1 MQEKEFLFLAGIEWS
16 FMSSS
21 EWVEAECFAEYSAL
35 ISSVF
40 LELICSC
47 LQIVLF
53 PGILNRCLQLF
64 ISIERG

>member
-1 MQEKEFLFLAGIEWS
+1 
-16 FMSSS
+16 MSSK
-21 EWVEAECFAEYSAL
+21 WVEAEFFLEYSYL
-35 ISSVF
+35 ICSVCM
-40 LELICSC
+40 ELIRSC